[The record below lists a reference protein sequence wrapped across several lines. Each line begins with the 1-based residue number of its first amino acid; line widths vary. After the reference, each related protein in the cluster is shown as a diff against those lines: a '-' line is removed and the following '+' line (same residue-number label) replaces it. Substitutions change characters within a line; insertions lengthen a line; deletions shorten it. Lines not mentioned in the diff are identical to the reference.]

1 MKQDERQESIYGAES
16 FQTKDSSFRETFS
29 FASERNAVTTES
41 YRPNI
46 EEAFS
51 PAAPAPSPVSST
63 SPVSSS
69 VPSASAPQSTS
80 ESKKATANIQK
91 VLLGITAFVGTAG
104 VVVSAVV
111 TALVYNILLFAAGA
125 TFLTFELDLNYEK
138 LTSPVAVLET
148 EGTAYSLALDG
159 EKYITFEGLSPDTE
173 YHLSL
178 INGDGEVFYEGN
190 YKTASVSY
198 TGAIRV
204 VTFSENDL
212 CLQAEVSGEKLSFYT
227 LRVTDEKGAEIFVS
241 DCALA
246 GPVLFAISNYPFDR
260 TCYATITISGKG
272 VTSLSLPA
280 DLFEPATVTVSS
292 MSVNQSALF
301 LSFTLSQTEVS
312 PFLTVNGEPTP
323 LLYEDGAYILNLSG
337 LTPNTL
343 YLVALTDAYGRT
355 IFSRE
360 YRTEPLP
367 APATVTESDASLS
380 YDALSVTLLSDKE
393 GTFSLTVNGESKE
406 LSALSDS
413 AYAITLTGLTPETD
427 YAVKLTDEYGREVF
441 TKTYRTDAAPAA
453 VPDPIE
459 VKEEDAS
466 ASYDALSITLFAS
479 EDSELSLT
487 VNGESEEP
495 IKGSEGRYVIAL
507 TDLTP
512 ETAYVVRLTDEYERE
527 VYMKTYYTTSAPI
540 TEPDMATVSEISSSI
555 SFDSISLLL
564 LSDLPEED
572 FSLTVNGE
580 PMDFSSA
587 EGGKYAIELTD
598 LAPQTLYTVTLTDEY
613 DRTVFSKDYYTESAS
628 GDPLEPEIPTI
639 TRGSSSVT
647 SDSISLS
654 LESSVPD
661 AVLYLTVN
669 GDNADFASV
678 SDGNYLIRLTDL
690 DPDTS
695 YLIELTDEYDRTVF
709 SETYRTESASSQSA
723 ETIDLLTSS
732 VNHDSAYVSFSM
744 PENAAGTLTAYLDN
758 ASCELT
764 PDSLGRSCYALFKN
778 LEPDSFYEL
787 SVRDASGESVLYSAG
802 ITTLEE
808 PDFVVICE
816 DYDIGQTTFST
827 FFVAPDAENYDFFVF
842 VNETMT
848 TLSATA
854 DGYDVS
860 AEDLDHET
868 FYLLRIFAQP
878 KDDPT
883 GANATS
889 GSANDDPILIYQD
902 VFYTLPIG

>member
-16 FQTKDSSFRETFS
+16 FQAKDASFRETFS

-51 PAAPAPSPVSST
+51 PAAPAPSPVSSI

-80 ESKKATANIQK
+80 GSKKATANIQK

-111 TALVYNILLFAAGA
+111 TALVYNILLFSAGA

-190 YKTASVSY
+190 YKTASASY

-204 VTFSENDL
+204 VTFSADEL
-212 CLQAEVSGEKLSFYT
+212 CLKADVSGDKFSFYT
-227 LRVTDEKGAEIFVS
+227 LRVTDEKGAEIFVT
-241 DCALA
+241 DAAEA
-246 GPVLFAISNYPFDR
+246 GPSLFTISNYPFDR

-272 VTSLSLPA
+272 VASLSLPA
-280 DLFEPATVTVSS
+280 AFFEPATVTLSS
-292 MSVNQSALF
+292 LSVNQSALI
-301 LSFTLSQTEVS
+301 LSFTLSREEES
-312 PFLTVNGEPTP
+312 LSLTVNGEPTP

-337 LTPNTL
+337 LTPNTA

-367 APATVTESDASLS
+367 APATVTEKDASLS
-380 YDALSVTLLSDKE
+380 HNALSVTLLSDVQS
-393 GTFSLTVNGESKE
+393 TFSLTVNGESAE
-406 LSALSDS
+406 LIARSD
-413 AYAITLTGLTPETD
+413 
-427 YAVKLTDEYGREVF
+427 
-441 TKTYRTDAAPAA
+441 
-453 VPDPIE
+453 
-459 VKEEDAS
+459 
-466 ASYDALSITLFAS
+466 
-479 EDSELSLT
+479 
-487 VNGESEEP
+487 
-495 IKGSEGRYVIAL
+495 GSYVIAL
-507 TDLTP
+507 TGLSP

-527 VYMKTYYTTSAPI
+527 VYSKTYYTVAKPE
-540 TEPDMATVSEISSSI
+540 TEPTMATVSEISSSI

-564 LSDLPEED
+564 QSDLPEAELY
-572 FSLTVNGE
+572 LTVNNE
-580 PMDFSSA
+580 PMEFSSA
-587 EGGKYAIELTD
+587 SGGKYAIELTD
-598 LAPQTLYTVTLTDEY
+598 LAPLTLYTVTLTDDE
-613 DRTVFSKDYYTESAS
+613 DRAVFSKDYYTESAPTTS
-628 GDPLEPEIPTI
+628 DMATI
-639 TRGSSSVT
+639 TEGSSSIS

-654 LESSVPD
+654 LESSLPD

-695 YLIELTDEYDRTVF
+695 YRIELTDDYDRTVF
-709 SETYRTESASSQSA
+709 SKEYTTESDATTTPEDSMSLS
-723 ETIDLLTSS
+723 TSS
-732 VNHDSAYVSFSM
+732 VNHDSAFFSFSM
-744 PENAAGTLTAYLDN
+744 PDNASGSITAYLN
-758 ASCELT
+758 EESCVLT
-764 PDSLGRSCYALFKN
+764 SDSLGRSCYAFFEG
-778 LEPDSFYEL
+778 LEPGNLYEL
-787 SVRDASGESVLYSAG
+787 SVRDASGKTLFDTVS

-808 PDFVVICE
+808 PDFIVSCE
-816 DYDIGQTTFST
+816 DYDIGQTSFST
-827 FFVAPDAENYDFFVF
+827 SFTAPGAENYEFFVF
-842 VNETMT
+842 LNDTLT
-848 TLSATA
+848 TLAAASDGYAVSAT
-854 DGYDVS
+854 
-860 AEDLDHET
+860 DLDPDT
-868 FYLLRIFAQP
+868 IYLLRIFAQYE
-878 KDDPT
+878 DDPT
-883 GANATS
+883 GGNGTSPATS
-889 GSANDDPILIYQD
+889 ETEDPILIYQD
-902 VFYTLPIG
+902 VIHTLSSN